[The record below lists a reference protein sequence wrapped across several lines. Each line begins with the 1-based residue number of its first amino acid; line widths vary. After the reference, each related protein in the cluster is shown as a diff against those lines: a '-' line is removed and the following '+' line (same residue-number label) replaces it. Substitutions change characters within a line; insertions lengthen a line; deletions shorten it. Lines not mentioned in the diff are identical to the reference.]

1 MNALAIGIYLKLLRP
16 DGSDT
21 NYQFQNFFQGE
32 TREFRGDDYL
42 FGSFGFSGGTLDLAG
57 GNIEASIL
65 VGLNEVSASV
75 FSQAVRGFWLAQIC
89 TVFLEPDT
97 LEETDSFSEELYQ
110 LTGLSHDTLQLSV
123 RLGSPLDAVRAN
135 LPRRVLTTALVGEL
149 PSTGQINLN

>member
-1 MNALAIGIYLKLLRP
+1 MLAVGTYLKLLRP

-32 TREFRGDDYL
+32 TRQFRGDDYL
-42 FGSFGFSGGTLDLAG
+42 FGAFGFSGGTLDLES
-57 GNIEASIL
+57 GNIEATL
-65 VGLNEVSASV
+65 VVGVNEVSSSV
-75 FSQAVRGFWLAQIC
+75 FSQAVRGLWLAQIC

-97 LEETDSFSEELYQ
+97 LEETESYSEELYAI
-110 LTGLSHDTLQLSV
+110 TGLSHDTLQLSV